1 MGRGISDLQKSVLR
15 IAYRNRV
22 REFCLPEC
30 EPGVKPPCEA
40 LRTEVLIEHFGFP
53 QIWKGSPRWRADG
66 WRWPWHG
73 QWIRKSAVGHRRY
86 VSAHASLSRSSLR
99 LVRRG
104 LINEDPWGYNLT
116 DEGVRLCAEMFPE
129 EADQVVTCEK
139 LKHAIEEDSP

>member
-40 LRTEVLIEHFGFP
+40 LRTEVLIEHFGFA
-53 QIWKGSPRWRADG
+53 QIGKGSPRRRADG
-66 WRWPWHG
+66 WGWPWHG

-86 VSAHASLSRSSLR
+86 VSAHASLSRSTLR

-104 LINEDPWGYNLT
+104 LITEDPWGYNLT
-116 DEGVRLCAEMFPE
+116 DEGVRLCAAMFPE
-129 EADQVVTCEK
+129 EADQVPTGGKRSSSIRTE
-139 LKHAIEEDSP
+139 